1 MGQSTSKEGD
11 RLAELAW
18 MIAHAH
24 SSMLKMQP
32 LAAAEEA
39 ANEPPTPD
47 SSQAAYHASRQRYLI
62 LTHERH
68 LINRRVDELDWGT
81 PNPRPMPRPVPPLP
95 PKVFPTS
102 AGAAEAAAAAWDS
115 RPAASRQRTGFSSPS
130 STKDHAGG
138 DVSVPLLSGGV
149 EPASRGFRRR
159 QRQEGVG

>member
-68 LINRRVDELDWGT
+68 LINRRVGEHLEPSMACT
-81 PNPRPMPRPVPPLP
+81 LLRACPRR
-95 PKVFPTS
+95 
-102 AGAAEAAAAAWDS
+102 
-115 RPAASRQRTGFSSPS
+115 
-130 STKDHAGG
+130 
-138 DVSVPLLSGGV
+138 LL
-149 EPASRGFRRR
+149 
-159 QRQEGVG
+159 QL